1 VPRALRARRDN
12 SSSEIAVALQVVYRG
27 QVLPAADAL
36 VEHEVT
42 SGERLHLL
50 LPVRRRLRL
59 FWRPC

>member
-1 VPRALRARRDN
+1 
-12 SSSEIAVALQVVYRG
+12 VALQVVYRG